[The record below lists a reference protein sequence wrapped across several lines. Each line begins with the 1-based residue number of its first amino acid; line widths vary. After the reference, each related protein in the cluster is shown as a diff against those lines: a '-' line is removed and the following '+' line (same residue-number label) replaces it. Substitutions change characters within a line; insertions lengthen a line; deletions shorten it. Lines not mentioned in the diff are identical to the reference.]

1 MRRLQTFSL
10 AALLRCALPLGVAVA
25 PLAGCAGGGVQLLA
39 ERDARY
45 ATERQRDSLQAIVT
59 VQDERLEDFRDSLAT
74 IRLNSRPTRP
84 TTPTTSPGTRPAD
97 PVRPPARPSA
107 PAFAD
112 TLFADELFAP
122 ASAELTETGMAILD
136 RAAYELA
143 RYSATA
149 NVRVEGHG
157 DPTPPGPTI
166 RDRYPSNFEL
176 SGARASAVARYLM
189 TRDIAER
196 RLTVV
201 AHAANKPV
209 ATNDT
214 PQGRALNR
222 RVVIVVE

>member
-1 MRRLQTFSL
+1 MRRPQTLPLVVLL
-10 AALLRCALPLGVAVA
+10 AAA
-25 PLAGCAGGGVQLLA
+25 PLAGCAGGAVQLLA

-45 ATERQRDSLQAIVT
+45 AIERQRDSLQAIVT

-74 IRLNSRPTRP
+74 LRLNSRPTRNTAP
-84 TTPTTSPGTRPAD
+84 E
-97 PVRPPARPSA
+97 PVRPPTTTRPPVQAAAA

-136 RAAYELA
+136 RAAYEVA

-149 NVRVEGHG
+149 PVRVEGHG
-157 DPTPPGPTI
+157 DPTPPGASI

-176 SGARASAVARYLM
+176 SSARASAVARYLM
-189 TRDIAER
+189 TRDVAER
-196 RLTVV
+196 RITVV
-201 AHAANKPV
+201 AHAANKPI